1 MFDLNVYRLV
11 QTNTLNNKT
20 RLINFNIM
28 TDTKSNNG
36 LKVIA
41 GLLGV
46 ILLGTIIYTV
56 SLYQDKKKTTDALTQ
71 QKDLVV
77 EDLNSL
83 KSEYDKAI
91 LESNATNEELVN
103 ARDRIAQYIDSV
115 KTMKADI
122 SSLYRYRN
130 QVNILTKERE
140 ELLSKI
146 DELTKSNTMIAMQRD
161 STFVELTKQT
171 VFNDSLVVQNT
182 QLADVVEKGSALNLS
197 RFTVDAVKERN
208 SGKLVST
215 SRANGTDKFKICFT
229 VADNVI
235 AQAGDREFFLEVLDP
250 QGNVLGESYSK
261 SNASGSSVTYSK
273 GTNFYYENKSLDV
286 CDFIN
291 KPAGD
296 FQKGNYMVNVY
307 DDKLKLLGTSKFTLK

>member
-1 MFDLNVYRLV
+1 
-11 QTNTLNNKT
+11 
-20 RLINFNIM
+20 M
-28 TDTKSNNG
+28 TETKNNNG
-36 LKVIA
+36 LKVLA

-46 ILLGTIIYTV
+46 VLLGLIIYTV
-56 SLYQDKKKTTDALTQ
+56 SLYQDKKKTETVLTQ
-71 QKDLVV
+71 EKELVV

-91 LESNATNEELVN
+91 LESNATNEELVT
-103 ARDRIAQYIDSV
+103 ARDNIAKYIDSV

-122 SSLYRYRN
+122 STLSRYRR
-130 QVNILTKERE
+130 QVSVLKAERE
-140 ELLSKI
+140 QLMAQVDS
-146 DELTKSNTMIAMQRD
+146 LTRSNTMIAMQRD
-161 STFVELTKQT
+161 STYVELEKQT

-197 RFTVDAVKERN
+197 KFSVDAVRERN

-215 SRANGTDKFKICFT
+215 SRARATDKFKICFT

-235 AQAGDREFFLEVLDP
+235 SEAGDREFLLEVLDP

-261 SNASGSSVTYSK
+261 TNEGGASVTYSK

-286 CDFIN
+286 CDYIN

-307 DDKLKLLGTSKFTLK
+307 DDKLKLLGTSKFSLR

>member
-1 MFDLNVYRLV
+1 
-11 QTNTLNNKT
+11 
-20 RLINFNIM
+20 M
-28 TDTKSNNG
+28 TETKSNNG

-46 ILLGTIIYTV
+46 ILLGVIIYTV
-56 SLYQDKKKTTDALTQ
+56 SLYQDKQKNTALLT
-71 QKDLVV
+71 KEKELVV
-77 EDLNSL
+77 EDLTSL

-91 LESNATNEELVN
+91 LESNATNEELVS
-103 ARDRIAQYIDSV
+103 ARDNIAKYIDSV

-122 SSLYRYRN
+122 ASLYRYRK
-130 QVNILTKERE
+130 QVGILTKERE
-140 ELLSKI
+140 QLLRKVDS
-146 DELTKSNTMIAMQRD
+146 LTRSNTFLAMQRD
-161 STFVELTKQT
+161 STYVELEKQT

-197 RFTVDAVKERN
+197 KFSVDAVKERT

-215 SRANGTDKFKICFT
+215 SRAKATDKLKVCFT

-235 AQAGDREFFLEVLDP
+235 AQAGDRQFFIEVLDP
-250 QGNVLGESYSK
+250 QGNVLGESFSK
-261 SNASGSSVTYSK
+261 TSDSGASVTYSK
-273 GTNFYYENKSLDV
+273 GTEFYYENRSLDV

-291 KPAGD
+291 KPASE

-307 DDKLKLLGTSKFTLK
+307 DNNLKLLGTSKFQLK

>member
-1 MFDLNVYRLV
+1 
-11 QTNTLNNKT
+11 
-20 RLINFNIM
+20 M
-28 TDTKSNNG
+28 TETKNNNG
-36 LKVIA
+36 LKVLA

-46 ILLGTIIYTV
+46 VLLGTIIYTV
-56 SLYQDKKKTTDALTQ
+56 SLYQDKKKTTMALTQ
-71 QKDLVV
+71 EKELVM

-91 LESNATNEELVN
+91 LESNATNEELVT
-103 ARDRIAQYIDSV
+103 ARDNIAKYIDSV

-122 SSLYRYRN
+122 STLSRYRR
-130 QVNILTKERE
+130 QVAVLTQERE
-140 ELLSKI
+140 QLLKRVDS
-146 DELTKSNTMIAMQRD
+146 LTRSNTMITMQRD
-161 STFVELTKQT
+161 STFTELTKQT

-197 RFTVDAVKERN
+197 RFTVDAVRERG
-208 SGKLVST
+208 SGKMVST
-215 SRANGTDKFKICFT
+215 QRAKATDKFKICFT

-235 AQAGDREFFLEVLDP
+235 AQAGDREFYMEVLDP

-261 SNASGSSVTYSK
+261 STDSGASVTYSK
-273 GTNFYYENKSLDV
+273 GTNFYYENRSLDV
-286 CDFIN
+286 CDYIN
-291 KPAGD
+291 KPAGE

>member
-1 MFDLNVYRLV
+1 
-11 QTNTLNNKT
+11 
-20 RLINFNIM
+20 M
-28 TDTKSNNG
+28 TETKNNNG
-36 LKVIA
+36 LKVLA

-46 ILLGTIIYTV
+46 VLLGVIIYTV
-56 SLYQDKKKTTDALTQ
+56 SLYQDKKKTETVLTQ
-71 QKDLVV
+71 EKELVV

-91 LESNATNEELVN
+91 LESNATNEELVT
-103 ARDRIAQYIDSV
+103 ARDNIAKYIDSV

-122 SSLYRYRN
+122 SALARYRR
-130 QVNILTKERE
+130 QVGVLKAERE
-140 ELLSKI
+140 QLLAQVDS
-146 DELTKSNTMIAMQRD
+146 LTKSNTFIAMQRD
-161 STFVELTKQT
+161 STYVELEKQT

-197 RFTVDAVKERN
+197 KFSVDAVKERN
-208 SGKLVST
+208 NGKLVST
-215 SRANGTDKFKICFT
+215 SRATRTDKFKICFT

-235 AQAGDREFFLEVLDP
+235 AEAGDREFFVEVLDP

-261 SNASGSSVTYSK
+261 TNDGGASVTYSK

-286 CDFIN
+286 CDYIN
-291 KPAGD
+291 KPTGD

-307 DDKLKLLGTSKFTLK
+307 DDKLKLLGTSKFALK

>member
-1 MFDLNVYRLV
+1 
-11 QTNTLNNKT
+11 
-20 RLINFNIM
+20 M
-28 TDTKSNNG
+28 TETKNNNG
-36 LKVIA
+36 LKVLA

-46 ILLGTIIYTV
+46 VLLGVIIYTV
-56 SLYQDKKKTTDALTQ
+56 SLYQDKKKTETVLTQ
-71 QKDLVV
+71 EKELVV

-91 LESNATNEELVN
+91 LESNATNEELVS
-103 ARDRIAQYIDSV
+103 ARDNIAKYIDSV

-122 SSLYRYRN
+122 STLARYRR
-130 QVNILTKERE
+130 QVGVLKAERE
-140 ELLSKI
+140 QLLAQVDS
-146 DELTKSNTMIAMQRD
+146 LTRSNTMIAMQRD
-161 STFVELTKQT
+161 STYVELEKQT

-197 RFTVDAVKERN
+197 KFSVDAVRERN

-215 SRANGTDKFKICFT
+215 SRARSTDKFKICFT
-229 VADNVI
+229 VADNI
-235 AQAGDREFFLEVLDP
+235 ISEAGDREFFVEVLDP

-261 SNASGSSVTYSK
+261 TNEGGASVTYSK

-286 CDFIN
+286 CDYIN

-307 DDKLKLLGTSKFTLK
+307 DDNLKLLGTSKFTLK

>member
-1 MFDLNVYRLV
+1 
-11 QTNTLNNKT
+11 
-20 RLINFNIM
+20 M
-28 TDTKSNNG
+28 TETKNNNG
-36 LKVIA
+36 LKVLA

-46 ILLGTIIYTV
+46 VLLGTIIYTV
-56 SLYQDKKKTTDALTQ
+56 SLYQDKKKTETVLTQ
-71 QKDLVV
+71 EKELVV

-91 LESNATNEELVN
+91 LESNATNEELVS
-103 ARDRIAQYIDSV
+103 ARDNIAKYIDSV

-122 SSLYRYRN
+122 STLARYRR
-130 QVNILTKERE
+130 QVGVLKAERE
-140 ELLSKI
+140 QLLAQVDS
-146 DELTKSNTMIAMQRD
+146 LTRSNTFIAMQRD
-161 STFVELTKQT
+161 STYVELEKQT

-197 RFTVDAVKERN
+197 KFSVDAVKERN

-215 SRANGTDKFKICFT
+215 SRARATDKFKICFT

-235 AQAGDREFFLEVLDP
+235 SEAGDREFFVEVLDP

-261 SNASGSSVTYSK
+261 TNEGGASVTYSK

-286 CDFIN
+286 CDYIN

-307 DDKLKLLGTSKFTLK
+307 DDGLKLLGTSKFTLK